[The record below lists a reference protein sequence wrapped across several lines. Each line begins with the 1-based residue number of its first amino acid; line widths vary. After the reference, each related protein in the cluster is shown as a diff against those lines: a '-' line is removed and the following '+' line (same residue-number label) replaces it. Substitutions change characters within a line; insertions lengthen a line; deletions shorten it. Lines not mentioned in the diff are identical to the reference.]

1 MLWRREKRTKLPA
14 VPPGQRVYSIGDVHG
29 RFDLLSDLLARIERH
44 QAGLPKAQTFLVFLG
59 DLIDRGPDSRAVVEY
74 LSTFRPRWA
83 IPIFLQGNHEEGF
96 LRSLEGEEEAMR
108 GWLAFGGTECAQ
120 SYGVAPDLQATLNA
134 AMLAQ
139 ELNLAVPRSHV
150 DFLRGFYDSFKV
162 GDYLFV
168 HAGIRPGIP
177 VADQDPH
184 DLRWIRHDFLDSNLR
199 HEAIVVHGH
208 SIVDQPSDC
217 DNRIAIDTGAY
228 RSGCLTAFYAE
239 GSERDFLMTVGSVTD
254 GEGVR
259 GRD

>member
-1 MLWRREKRTKLPA
+1 MLWRRGKRTKLPA

-29 RFDLLSDLLARIERH
+29 RFDLLCELLERIEHH
-44 QAGLPKAQTFLVFLG
+44 QSGLPKAQTFLVFLG
-59 DLIDRGPDSRAVVEY
+59 DLIDRGPDSSAVVDY

-120 SYGVAPDLQATLNA
+120 SYGVAPDTQATLNTA
-134 AMLAQ
+134 LLAQ

-150 DFLRGFYDSFKV
+150 EFLRAFYDSFRV

-184 DLRWIRHDFLDSNLR
+184 DLRWIRRDFLDSNLR

-208 SIVDQPSDC
+208 SIVEEPTDC
-217 DNRIAIDTGAY
+217 ENRIAIDTGAY

-239 GSERDFLMTVGSVTD
+239 GTERDFLTTAGSAFDSEV
-254 GEGVR
+254 VR
-259 GRD
+259 APD

>member
-14 VPPGQRVYSIGDVHG
+14 VPPGQRVYSIGDIHG
-29 RFDLLSDLLARIERH
+29 RFDLLRDLLAQIEQH
-44 QAGLPKAQTFLVFLG
+44 QAARPKAQTFLVFLG
-59 DLIDRGPDSRAVVEY
+59 DLIDRGPDSRAVVDY

-108 GWLAFGGTECAQ
+108 GWLEFGGAECAQ
-120 SYGVAPDLQATLNA
+120 SYGVAPVMQAQLNTA
-134 AMLAQ
+134 LFAQ
-139 ELNLAVPRSHV
+139 ELNLAVPRPHV
-150 DFLRGFYDSFKV
+150 DFLRGFYDSFRV

-177 VADQDPH
+177 VEDQDPH
-184 DLRWIRHDFLDSNLR
+184 DLRWIRRDFLDSNLR
-199 HEAIVVHGH
+199 HEAIIVHGH
-208 SIVDQPSDC
+208 SIVEEPSDF

-239 GSERDFLMTVGSVTD
+239 GTERGFLTTVGAPTD
-254 GEGVR
+254 DEVVR

>member
-1 MLWRREKRTKLPA
+1 
-14 VPPGQRVYSIGDVHG
+14 
-29 RFDLLSDLLARIERH
+29 LLQDLLAKIERH
-44 QAGLPKAQTFLVFLG
+44 QAALPKAQTFLVFLG
-59 DLIDRGPDSRAVVEY
+59 DLIDRGPESRGVVDY

-108 GWLAFGGTECAQ
+108 GWLEFGGAECAE
-120 SYGVAPDLQATLNA
+120 SYGVAPALQATLNPA
-134 AMLAQ
+134 LFAQ

-150 DFLRGFYDSFKV
+150 DFLRGFYDSFRV

-184 DLRWIRHDFLDSNLR
+184 DLRWIRRDFLDSSLR

-208 SIVDQPSDC
+208 SIVDEPSEF

-228 RSGCLTAFYAE
+228 RSGCLTALYAE
-239 GSERDFLMTVGSVTD
+239 GTAREFLTAVGAPAD
-254 GEGVR
+254 YEAAR
-259 GRD
+259 G